1 MKSILEELWYGNI
14 CPDVMM
20 GKMSGEEK
28 KLAEYIERHH
38 DKLNLSLNDKQ
49 REVFDKYKDCQEEYS
64 SYSDKQIFK
73 YGFVLGARMM
83 LEVMWHEMGEER

>member
-20 GKMSGEEK
+20 EKMSGEEK